1 MIINQFIE
9 WLQSLFPST
18 DYPGL
23 ADSIFKYPS
32 NSDKDLKIAVNLTGG
47 NTSEYPQQFNVNIQ
61 ITVSNRDEETTR
73 KTAYLIYNAIKEL
86 YDFEIPAIVGREAI
100 DPAYHVAQIKA
111 IDIPGS
117 LGDIGNGIYMYSLN
131 FNLKGNFY
139 LTEN

>member
-1 MIINQFIE
+1 MIINQFLD
-9 WLQSLFPST
+9 WLQSKFPPE
-18 DYPGL
+18 DFPDL
-23 ADSIFKYPS
+23 ANSVFKYPS

>member
-1 MIINQFIE
+1 MIINQFLK
-9 WLQSLFPST
+9 WLQSQFSAE

-32 NSDKDLKIAVNLTGG
+32 NSGNDLKITVNLTGG

-61 ITVSNRDEETTR
+61 ITVSNRDEEISC
-73 KTAYLIYNAIKEL
+73 KTSYIIYNAIKEL
-86 YDFEIPAIVGREAI
+86 YDFEIASVVGREET
-100 DPAYHVAQIKA
+100 DPGYHVAQIKA
-111 IDIPGS
+111 IDLPAS

-139 LTEN
+139 LTPN